1 MTDEQ
6 KSAESAKRAARRAAE
21 KASKASCGGNSSDG
35 SSTAQPLAKTAK
47 DESVPLNHARQL
59 RCKIPKEFEHRVAV
73 LRGISIKKKW
83 ISDLYAFVDASE
95 CETRKNVNAV
105 ERGKAKWA
113 ELIVQGEYTREPP
126 CDSTKELVEVF
137 RQILRKRDTHKPTGR
152 GQRSG
157 VANPVSVFVRPYR
170 GGPLSAE
177 ELQGPHFGPLD
188 LGGVMNKKPCFSIV
202 LVLDGGV
209 SESGIDVGLVT
220 RRKRRCPLR
229 LETGDAVVLGNR
241 VKHEVFFS
249 SDVGDDTPLARID
262 SKLLSGEWAHR
273 LSIVA
278 LFQGGG

>member
-83 ISDLYAFVDASE
+83 VSDLYAFVDASE

-113 ELIVQGEYTREPP
+113 ESIVQGEYTREPP

-170 GGPLSAE
+170 GGPSSAE
-177 ELQGPHFGPLD
+177 ELPRPHFDTLD
-188 LGGVMNKKPCFSIV
+188 HDGVKNDKACYSIV
-202 LVLDGGV
+202 LVLEGGV
-209 SESGIDVGLVT
+209 SESGIDVELVT
-220 RRKRRCPLR
+220 KRDNNYPLR
-229 LETGDAVVLGNR
+229 LETGDAVVLGNL
-241 VKHEVFFS
+241 VKHVVSFT
-249 SDVGDDTPLARID
+249 SDVSDDTPIAH
-262 SKLLSGEWAHR
+262 SKMVSGEWARR
-273 LSIVA
+273 LSVVA
-278 LFQGGG
+278 FFEQG